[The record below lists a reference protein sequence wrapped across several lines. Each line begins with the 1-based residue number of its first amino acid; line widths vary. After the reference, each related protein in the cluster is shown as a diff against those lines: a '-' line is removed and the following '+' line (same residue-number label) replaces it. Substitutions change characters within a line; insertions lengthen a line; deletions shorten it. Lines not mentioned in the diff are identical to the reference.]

1 MREEGD
7 AGTDNNDN
15 RTNGVPVSPT
25 DGSVDG
31 MIANMAST
39 SGCAKFNTTT
49 SSRVVPP
56 LSVKQPACLPTEN
69 VPLPNKGTASRGGSQ
84 TSLATMR
91 DSKGEILSESED
103 ESPHDDPFLFR
114 HMGRKVKDRLK
125 KFSSSFFAPRREEEG
140 GTSVTDGVV
149 ASENSRINSSPLAS
163 NAKVSMEENT
173 SGSRS
178 SSAFDLVV
186 SGALQVPAFEIA
198 QHRDAF
204 YTVPMML
211 SLLQISLT
219 DAPLPSA
226 AAAAANT
233 SPKRRASI
241 INHLFEIDLAY
252 GPLRWSIQR
261 RLYDIF
267 RLHVILSFKNVQG
280 GMNWQLPH
288 FPNQF
293 AYIFDTS
300 SLKAMSR
307 EERRAHKVRLERE
320 RCAALQKYLLRLL
333 TALNMQ
339 SNTAEV
345 FEFIEISR
353 LSLQLNSRDGMFA
366 MSTPEASVEAAEIV
380 PRSHPTVSN
389 KLKEGYLKNRLFDVQ
404 AHPRWYSCLLCS
416 IPDRRRYRTKWF
428 IIRSSYIAVVD
439 RIDQAWPSDVL
450 LCDKDFHTIVENE
463 RGGFGQWQFLK
474 PLTITIVNGS
484 RKLEVQPESNGQ
496 IDLWL
501 EALRRLAVDCIWCH
515 PHRFGSF
522 APVRYNCSLN
532 WLIDAEEYYG
542 ALVRAIEDAREE
554 IYLHGWWISPELYL
568 KRPPADNP
576 QLRLDRIL
584 QRKAREGVKIY
595 ILVFKEFSMA
605 LSLNSYHTKLSF
617 ERLHPNIRVQRHPDH
632 FGGILYWAHHEKIV
646 VIDQVVA
653 FTGGLDL
660 CFGRYDT
667 QLHSLTDTD
676 SAQVWTGLDYS
687 NPRIR
692 DFRNVIQHTTA
703 IVDRTTVPRMP
714 WHDVHI
720 RITGDPARDL
730 ARHFIERWN
739 YVKGKKAM
747 HKEEHIPFLLP
758 KPDIGPAEGI
768 GRAASPMTR
777 LRPEPRAGGSPLP
790 EISSSTPPCSCPS
803 SCSGS
808 CSNSNSATMT
818 IQVVRSVSEWSM
830 GTTVENG
837 IYDAYLY
844 YIENARHFI
853 YIENQFFVS
862 RSAERQATP
871 IRNRVIQ
878 AITER
883 IIRAASEGALFK
895 VIVILPLLPAFE
907 APLHRSEASSLRMIM
922 QGQYSGISRGPT
934 SLLGQLAARGIRAED
949 YISFLSLRKYS
960 FLEGKAIT
968 EQVYVHSKLMIV
980 DDEVAILGSANI
992 NDRSLLG
999 GRDSEVALIIEDR
1012 EQIPA
1017 TLSGRRV
1024 TVSRRIRELRIRLL
1038 QEHLGLLQLPFAD
1051 PQVELLLDPTADAF
1065 YHDVL
1070 RKQASRNTQIFREL
1084 FHCLPDDCVDSWEEY
1099 RRFTETPRVHVVDEQ
1114 LGINSLEM
1122 LNAIKGNIVL
1132 FPTQFLRK
1140 EDLTASLLTFE
1151 SLLPVEVYL

>member
-1 MREEGD
+1 MREDGD
-7 AGTDNNDN
+7 ANADKNDGKP
-15 RTNGVPVSPT
+15 NGVAGIST
-25 DGSVDG
+25 DSSVDG
-31 MIANMAST
+31 MAASMVVKNSHT
-39 SGCAKFNTTT
+39 EVAATTT
-49 SSRVVPP
+49 SSRVASPP
-56 LSVKQPACLPTEN
+56 GVKQSARLPTETT
-69 VPLPNKGTASRGGSQ
+69 PLPNDISHGGSR
-84 TSLATMR
+84 TSLTTMR
-91 DSKGEILSESED
+91 DSKGEILSESEE

-125 KFSSSFFAPRREEEG
+125 KFSSSFFAPRREED
-140 GTSVTDGVV
+140 GTGVITG
-149 ASENSRINSSPLAS
+149 ETSRINGSPLAS
-163 NAKVSMEENT
+163 NAEVSLEENT
-173 SGSRS
+173 SRS
-178 SSAFDLVV
+178 PQPSAFGLAV
-186 SGALQVPAFEIA
+186 SGALQVPALEIA

-204 YTVPMML
+204 YTVPMIL
-211 SLLQISLT
+211 SLLHVSLT

-226 AAAAANT
+226 AAAAATT
-233 SPKRRASI
+233 SPKRRASL
-241 INHLFEIDLAY
+241 INHLFEIDLVY

-307 EERRAHKVRLERE
+307 EERRTHKARLERE
-320 RCAALQKYLLRLL
+320 RCAALQKYLHRLL
-333 TALNMQ
+333 AALNMQ
-339 SNTAEV
+339 PNTAEV

-353 LSLQLNSRDGMFA
+353 LSLQLNARDGLLIA
-366 MSTPEASVEAAEIV
+366 SMSGPGVETVEVIARPHPSV
-380 PRSHPTVSN
+380 SD
-389 KLKEGYLKNRLFDVQ
+389 KLKEGYLKNRLFDAQ

-428 IIRSSYIAVVD
+428 IIRSSYIAFVD

-501 EALRRLAVDCIWCH
+501 EAFRRLAVDCIWCH

-522 APVRYNCSLN
+522 APVRYNCSLD

-542 ALVRAIEDAREE
+542 TLVRAIENAREE

-576 QLRLDRIL
+576 QLRLDRVL

-667 QLHSLTDTD
+667 QLHSLTDMD

-714 WHDVHI
+714 WHDVHV
-720 RITGDPARDL
+720 RVTGAPARDL

-739 YVKGKKAM
+739 YVKSKKAM

-758 KPDIGPAEGI
+758 KPDIESAK
-768 GRAASPMTR
+768 GRERVPSPMTG
-777 LRPEPRAGGSPLP
+777 LRPEPRSAGSSHPGA
-790 EISSSTPPCSCPS
+790 SSSTIPCSCSGPCA
-803 SCSGS
+803 CSE
-808 CSNSNSATMT
+808 SNSATMT

-830 GTTVENG
+830 GTVVENS

-862 RSAERQATP
+862 RSAERQSTP
-871 IRNRVIQ
+871 IRNRVAQ

-883 IIRAASEGALFK
+883 IVRAASEGTPFK

-934 SLLGQLAARGIRAED
+934 SLLGQLTARGIRAED

-980 DDEVAILGSANI
+980 DDGVAILGSANI

-1012 EQIPA
+1012 EQTPS
-1017 TLSGRRV
+1017 TLGGQRV
-1024 TVSRRIRELRIRLL
+1024 TVSRRIRELRVRLL